1 MNPPPLTPPCLLFDL
16 DGTLLDTALDLV
28 GALNA
33 VLVAE
38 GRAALDPGP
47 LRRLVSRGGRRLL
60 QEGFPDLDEAGIECL
75 LPAFL
80 AHYANDIACHT
91 RPYEGIEELLTGLDE
106 RAIPWAIVTN
116 KPIGLTRL
124 LLDRLGW
131 SARTPV
137 VVGGDSLAQRK
148 PHPAP
153 LLHAMSSLGRG
164 PETSWMIGDDERDVQ
179 AGIAAGC
186 RTVVAAWGY
195 LDNPGRVPEWGADR
209 VLDSPAELIEMFL
222 GGR

>member
-1 MNPPPLTPPCLLFDL
+1 MDPRTSCLLFDL

-33 VLVAE
+33 VLRAE
-38 GRAALDPGP
+38 GRVALDPGP

-60 QEGFPDLDEAGIECL
+60 QEGFPELDEAGIERL

-80 AHYANDIACHT
+80 AHYANDIARHT
-91 RPYEGIEELLTGLDE
+91 RAYDGIEALLTGLDQQ
-106 RAIPWAIVTN
+106 AIPWAIVTN

-124 LLDRLGW
+124 LLDQLGW
-131 SARTPV
+131 SGRTPV
-137 VVGGDSLAQRK
+137 VVGGDTLAQRK

-153 LLHAMSSLGRG
+153 LLHAMRSLGHR

-186 RTVVAAWGY
+186 RTVVAGWGY
-195 LDNPGRVPEWGADR
+195 LDEPERVPEWGADD
-209 VLDSPAELIEMFL
+209 VLDSPAALIEMFL
-222 GGR
+222 GAR

>member
-1 MNPPPLTPPCLLFDL
+1 MNSHSLTPPCLLFDL

-38 GRAALDPGP
+38 GRVALDPGP

-60 QEGFPDLDEAGIECL
+60 QEGFPDLDEAGIERL

-80 AHYANDIACHT
+80 AHYANNIACHT
-91 RPYEGIEELLTGLDE
+91 RAFEGIEELLAGLDE
-106 RAIPWAIVTN
+106 RAMPWAIVTN

-131 SARTPV
+131 SGRTPV
-137 VVGGDSLAQRK
+137 VVGGDTLTQRK

-153 LLHAMSSLGRG
+153 LLYAMGSLGHG

-186 RTVVAAWGY
+186 RTVVAGWGY
-195 LDNPGRVPEWGADR
+195 LDEPGCVSQWGADR
-209 VLDSPAELIEMFL
+209 VLDSPAALTELFL
-222 GGR
+222 GAR